1 MGNILFGNESSLSLL
16 VSMDFDGHVVTD
28 NPRGKHNL
36 PWNTTVSP
44 YGSMCLLYLS
54 LVIGQAIQYLWKE
67 MQNLSHHMLYVRS
80 KELVA
85 LKFCPQG
92 RKGRRLCSFPLLL
105 LIKCSCV
112 LQQEVLLS
120 WMNGCVERQEAR
132 TYGLKN
138 V

>member
-1 MGNILFGNESSLSLL
+1 MQSLTCHIPPVL
-16 VSMDFDGHVVTD
+16 G
-28 NPRGKHNL
+28 
-36 PWNTTVSP
+36 
-44 YGSMCLLYLS
+44 
-54 LVIGQAIQYLWKE
+54 
-67 MQNLSHHMLYVRS
+67 

-85 LKFCPQG
+85 LKLCPQG
-92 RKGRRLCSFPLLL
+92 RKGRGLCFFPLLL
-105 LIKCSCV
+105 LIKWPCV